1 MSPWVRPGDQI
12 FIRRYDFSQ
21 VVPGDII
28 LYERANRLFI
38 NRVTSRV
45 ARPNLEGDAS
55 FLTVQR
61 DATDRS
67 DAPVSAK
74 EFLGR
79 ALRVH
84 RGKRHIDLESF
95 SQTLLGRILAKFSYW
110 TRFAHRPMRDPGLS
124 NIE

>member
-28 LYERANRLFI
+28 LYEHANRLFI

-45 ARPNLEGDAS
+45 VRPNLEGQAS
-55 FLTVQR
+55 FLSVQR
-61 DATDRS
+61 DATDHA

-79 ALRVH
+79 ALRIH
-84 RGKRHIDLESF
+84 RGKRHVDLESF
-95 SQTLLGRILAKFSYW
+95 SQTLLGKILAKFSYW
-110 TRFAHRPMRDPGLS
+110 TRFAHRPMREPGLN

>member
-12 FIRRYDFSQ
+12 FIRRYDFLQ
-21 VVPGDII
+21 VAPGDII
-28 LYERANRLFI
+28 LYQRANRLFI

-61 DATDRS
+61 ETDRS

-79 ALRVH
+79 ALRIH

-95 SQTLLGRILAKFSYW
+95 TQTLLGRILAKFSYW
-110 TRFAHRPMRDPGLS
+110 TRFAHRPM
-124 NIE
+124 